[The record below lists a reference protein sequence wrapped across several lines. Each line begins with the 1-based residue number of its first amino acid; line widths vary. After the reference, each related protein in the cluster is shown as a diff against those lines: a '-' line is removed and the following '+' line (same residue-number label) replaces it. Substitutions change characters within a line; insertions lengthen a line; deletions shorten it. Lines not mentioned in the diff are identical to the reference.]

1 MRKILYTFLLLFSV
15 LGYSQDVLMQTT
27 TVSQCG
33 GVFYDSGGSAGNYG
47 NDEDFILTICPDV
60 VGNFVELNFTQFST
74 QLNADSMTIYDGD
87 DTTAAVI
94 GTYSGGG
101 AAANPGFISAS
112 TASGCLTIQFTSD
125 GSANT
130 TGWVADISCFEPCQD
145 ITAVLDSS
153 VPAPN
158 TDGEILICVGGDV
171 TFNGNATFSADGT
184 GATYNWD
191 FGNSTTATGQSVV
204 ATYSSPG
211 IYVVELTVSDD
222 NPIGC
227 TNINSISQVVRVS
240 PEIDFTGT
248 SAVDSSIC
256 FGESTT
262 LTGVATIPQFEDC
275 APEIFDQ
282 TWLEDT
288 QSTGLAASYTSTITV
303 DCYGP
308 GQMIT
313 DVSQITDICV
323 NIEHSFL
330 GDLDIYLIAPN
341 GAEVY
346 FAEYGDGDDPGYD
359 LGIPDQAD
367 NGNPGVG
374 WDYCFSP
381 SATTEIDDATTVGG
395 AVPAGTYSAQAS
407 SSFDNLIGS
416 PLNGNWTFVVTD
428 LWAADDGTLFS
439 WNLNFD
445 PSLVPPSN
453 NITSE
458 AWDPDPTII
467 STSGNDITVAPP
479 AAGQYCYTYR
489 AVDDFGCEYTET
501 VCIDVYPEVDNGEPD
516 DLYMCNPGTP
526 PYIFDLTENDAPILA
541 PSAIP
546 SDLVI
551 TYHESQADADA
562 DTNPIPTPDTYTTTA
577 TLGNPQTIYVRVE
590 YLNTGCYE
598 SETFTLNITAQPT
611 INPAPDMVVCDDPS
625 NDGIEPFD
633 LESQTP
639 LILGTQPA
647 ADYEVTY
654 HNSFAEADSDT
665 NALVSP
671 YIGGPNEPIY
681 VRIEAA
687 GDATCYSATATPL
700 FYLIVNANDD
710 SSFTASPTCDGAVM
724 SNVSTSGGTFALITT
739 GATIYPATGTVT
751 GAVSGSTHTV
761 TYTTTGI
768 CPTTT
773 SVDFTVLITDDP
785 SFTMQPTCTGAVVD
799 SEATPGT
806 YAFNPLPGD
815 GATIDSAT
823 GTIMNG
829 TQGSTYTVE
838 HTTNGICPA
847 STTVDVTVYPLEDP
861 SFTATA
867 TCDGATVAITGDT
880 GGTFALNPDPGA
892 PVTIDA
898 ATGEVTGGDYGT
910 TYTIEYT
917 TSGPCPEVSTQ
928 TVTTLTEDDPSFT
941 MIPNCDG
948 GTVDTVAMPGG
959 TYTFNPPAPA
969 GDTVQI
975 NPTTGEVTTATAGT
989 SYTVEYTTATQC
1001 PATSTFVLNVL
1012 PADNS
1017 SFILDPTCD
1026 GATATVTGL
1035 SGGTFALT
1043 TTGATIDPVTGTV
1056 TGALPSSVHT
1066 VEYTT
1071 NGPCPTTTTQ
1081 NVVVHPEVIAID
1093 PTPLEVCDDNVPDG
1107 ITQIDLTLKDTE
1119 VTGGIATY
1127 VASYYLTFTDAD
1139 TATNPLPIPYTNL
1152 VNGQIIHVRVEDAN
1166 TGCYDTTTLELQ
1178 VEQAPTAFTPTPL
1191 EFCDPDSDGFGEFML
1206 TDVDTQVTGGAAGL
1220 VVTYHETMSDA
1231 ENNVNALS
1239 SPYDNI
1245 VYETQTIYVRIE
1257 SETIVTDCASYVEL
1271 QLIVN
1276 PTPQIDLTPTA
1287 LEECDD
1293 DTDGLTA
1300 FDLTQ
1305 ANDELLNLLDTD
1317 PSNDIDP
1324 ADVTITY
1331 YQSQADAQAPSN
1343 AIGTPS
1349 NYTNVTPDMET
1360 IWVRVEYD
1368 ATGCYT
1374 VTDLDLIVNPL
1385 PVLVQPDPLNLCDYN
1400 NPGDEQEAF
1409 ILEDANAQ
1417 ILNGQTGITL
1427 TYYSTQVGANTA
1439 DGSVQIFSPYT
1450 NGPNPQTVYV
1460 RAEDNVTGCV
1470 NTVTLDLRVNPL
1482 PSPATPSPI
1491 VACDDDNDGFYTEF
1505 DLDSQTTTIING
1517 EPNISISYYETLTNA
1532 QNGTDPITNTSSY
1545 ENIDPD
1551 SQTIYVRAENDIT
1564 GCYTIVTMDLIVEPS
1579 PVIPTDLEDYIIC
1592 DDDDDGVNQFDF
1604 NTVMT
1609 PQILGSQSPADF
1621 VLTYHVT
1628 QAQAETGAN
1637 PIVNTGNYT
1646 NTSNPQTIYIRL
1658 VSNINGCVSLGE
1670 FDIRVEFPP
1679 VIVQPTALSICDEL
1693 DANYYEN
1700 NDQFA
1705 VFDLTVKNDE
1715 ITGAVGSWTVTYYET
1730 LADAQADTNE
1740 IPDPTMYQNTDPAVQ
1755 TVHVRVTDNDTG
1767 CFSLT
1772 TLTIRVLNNPSP
1784 TENPTDLELCD
1795 DVNIVGPNDMIEE
1808 FDLTTYEVAIING
1821 ELDVTASYYTDLDD
1835 ALAGSNAIADPTMH
1849 TNEDPDNPGT
1859 SINPQTIYVRIT
1871 NGDDETGLNGTGCF
1885 TIVDFDI
1892 TVNPLPVVSPIEDYI
1907 ICELNTDEVA
1917 GFDLESKTDEILN
1930 GQDPTV
1936 FTVTYHDTQADADS
1950 GINALVSPYNNTS
1963 NPQVIYVNI
1972 TNTITGCDVTTMFN
1986 IEVNEA
1992 AQANQAMPVYY
2003 ECDDNI
2009 EFDGN
2014 PSNDSV
2020 QFDLSSQDAAV
2031 LMGQDPANY
2040 ITSYYETLADA
2051 EAATNALPLLY
2062 ENTSNPQV
2070 IYVRVDND
2078 TMVDDGTG
2086 NMVDSSVCYEIA
2098 TITLQVN
2105 PLPVVDLDASYLL
2118 CVDTNGTE
2126 VINPLVIDT
2135 GLSASDYTFEW
2146 TLGGTVVGTGSSIM
2160 PTQGG
2165 TYTVTIEDN
2174 LTGCTSTDT
2183 TLVEESA
2190 PPSIVADVITPAF
2203 AEVHSIQVTAT
2214 GTGISTY
2221 EFQLDGGPWYN
2232 NEPNDNTYIFN
2243 DVSGGEHTITVR
2255 DINGCGESSTTVMVM
2270 DYPHFF
2276 TPNGD
2281 TYNETWQIYG
2291 ISDQPDAVIYIFD
2304 RYGKLLKQ
2312 LNPTG
2317 PGWDGNYNG
2326 NPLPTSDYWFTVEYR
2341 EPGDTSDV
2349 KKQFRAHF
2357 TLKR

>member
-1 MRKILYTFLLLFSV
+1 
-15 LGYSQDVLMQTT
+15 
-27 TVSQCG
+27 
-33 GVFYDSGGSAGNYG
+33 
-47 NDEDFILTICPDV
+47 
-60 VGNFVELNFTQFST
+60 
-74 QLNADSMTIYDGD
+74 
-87 DTTAAVI
+87 
-94 GTYSGGG
+94 
-101 AAANPGFISAS
+101 
-112 TASGCLTIQFTSD
+112 
-125 GSANT
+125 
-130 TGWVADISCFEPCQD
+130 
-145 ITAVLDSS
+145 
-153 VPAPN
+153 
-158 TDGEILICVGGDV
+158 
-171 TFNGNATFSADGT
+171 
-184 GATYNWD
+184 
-191 FGNSTTATGQSVV
+191 
-204 ATYSSPG
+204 
-211 IYVVELTVSDD
+211 
-222 NPIGC
+222 
-227 TNINSISQVVRVS
+227 
-240 PEIDFTGT
+240 
-248 SAVDSSIC
+248 
-256 FGESTT
+256 
-262 LTGVATIPQFEDC
+262 
-275 APEIFDQ
+275 
-282 TWLEDT
+282 
-288 QSTGLAASYTSTITV
+288 
-303 DCYGP
+303 
-308 GQMIT
+308 
-313 DVSQITDICV
+313 
-323 NIEHSFL
+323 
-330 GDLDIYLIAPN
+330 
-341 GAEVY
+341 
-346 FAEYGDGDDPGYD
+346 
-359 LGIPDQAD
+359 
-367 NGNPGVG
+367 
-374 WDYCFSP
+374 
-381 SATTEIDDATTVGG
+381 
-395 AVPAGTYSAQAS
+395 
-407 SSFDNLIGS
+407 
-416 PLNGNWTFVVTD
+416 
-428 LWAADDGTLFS
+428 
-439 WNLNFD
+439 
-445 PSLVPPSN
+445 
-453 NITSE
+453 
-458 AWDPDPTII
+458 
-467 STSGNDITVAPP
+467 
-479 AAGQYCYTYR
+479 
-489 AVDDFGCEYTET
+489 
-501 VCIDVYPEVDNGEPD
+501 
-516 DLYMCNPGTP
+516 
-526 PYIFDLTENDAPILA
+526 
-541 PSAIP
+541 
-546 SDLVI
+546 
-551 TYHESQADADA
+551 
-562 DTNPIPTPDTYTTTA
+562 
-577 TLGNPQTIYVRVE
+577 
-590 YLNTGCYE
+590 
-598 SETFTLNITAQPT
+598 
-611 INPAPDMVVCDDPS
+611 
-625 NDGIEPFD
+625 
-633 LESQTP
+633 
-639 LILGTQPA
+639 
-647 ADYEVTY
+647 
-654 HNSFAEADSDT
+654 
-665 NALVSP
+665 
-671 YIGGPNEPIY
+671 
-681 VRIEAA
+681 
-687 GDATCYSATATPL
+687 
-700 FYLIVNANDD
+700 
-710 SSFTASPTCDGAVM
+710 M
-724 SNVSTSGGTFALITT
+724 SNVVTPGGTFALTTT
-739 GATIYPATGTVT
+739 GATIDSATGTVT
-751 GAVSGSTHTV
+751 GAASGSTHTV

-773 SVDFTVLITDDP
+773 TVNFTVLTTDDP
-785 SFTMQPTCTGAVVD
+785 SFTMQPTCDGAVVD
-799 SEATPGT
+799 SSVLSGGT

-815 GATIDSAT
+815 GALIDSGT
-823 GTIMNG
+823 GTITNG
-829 TQGSTYTVE
+829 TSGATYTVE
-838 HTTNGICPA
+838 HVTSGICPA

-867 TCDGATVAITGDT
+867 TCDGTTVTITGDT
-880 GGTFALNPDPGA
+880 GGTFVLNPDPADGT
-892 PVTIDA
+892 VIDST
-898 ATGEVTGGDYGT
+898 TGEVTGGDYDT

-917 TSGPCPEVSTQ
+917 TGGPCPEVSTQ

-959 TYTFNPPAPA
+959 TYTFNPAAPV

-975 NPTTGEVTTATAGT
+975 NPSTGEVTMATPGT

-1001 PATSTFVLNVL
+1001 PSTSTFVLNVL
-1012 PADNS
+1012 PADDS
-1017 SFILDPTCD
+1017 SFTLDPTCD
-1026 GATATVTGL
+1026 GAIATITGMT
-1035 SGGTFALT
+1035 GGTFTLT
-1043 TTGATIDPVTGTV
+1043 STGATIDPATGEV
-1056 TGALPSSVHT
+1056 TGALPGSTHT

-1071 NGPCPTTTTQ
+1071 NGVCPTTTTQ
-1081 NVVVHPEVIAID
+1081 NVTVHPEVIAID
-1093 PTPLEVCDDNVPDG
+1093 PTPLEVCDDNIPDG

-1119 VTGGIATY
+1119 VTGGIASY
-1127 VASYYLTFTDAD
+1127 VASYYLTLAEAE

-1152 VNGQIIHVRVEDAN
+1152 ANGQIVYVRVEDAN

-1178 VEQAPTAFTPTPL
+1178 VEQAPTAFTPTAL

-1245 VYETQTIYVRIE
+1245 VFETQTIYVRVE
-1257 SETIVTDCASYVEL
+1257 SQTIVTDCASYVEL

-1276 PTPQIDLTPTA
+1276 DTPQIELTPA
-1287 LEECDD
+1287 ELEECDD
-1293 DTDGLTA
+1293 DTDGLAA

-1305 ANDELLNLLDTD
+1305 ANDELLNLLDSDT
-1317 PSNDIDP
+1317 SNDIDP
-1324 ADVTITY
+1324 SEVTITY
-1331 YQSQADAQAPSN
+1331 YQSEADAEAPSN

-1360 IWVRVEYD
+1360 IWVRVEYN

-1400 NPGDEQEAF
+1400 NPGDEQEVF
-1409 ILEDANAQ
+1409 TLEDANAQ

-1427 TYYSTQVGANTA
+1427 TYYDTQAGANTA
-1439 DGSVQIFSPYT
+1439 DAAAQIFSPYT

-1460 RAEDNVTGCV
+1460 RAEDDVTGCV
-1470 NTVTLDLRVNPL
+1470 STITLDLRVNPL
-1482 PSPATPSPI
+1482 PSPATPSPL

-1517 EPNISISYYETLTNA
+1517 EPDISISYYETLTNA
-1532 QNGTDPITNTSSY
+1532 QNATDPIPSTLPY

-1551 SQTIYVRAENDIT
+1551 VQTIYVRAENDIT
-1564 GCYTIVTMDLIVEPS
+1564 GCYTIVTMDLIVEES
-1579 PVIPTDLEDYIIC
+1579 PVIPTDLEDYVIC
-1592 DDDDDGVNQFDF
+1592 DDDDDGFNQFDF

-1609 PQILGSQSPADF
+1609 PQILGTQNPADY

-1646 NTSNPQTIYIRL
+1646 NQSNPQTIYIRL
-1658 VSNINGCVSLGE
+1658 ESNINGCVSLGE
-1670 FDIRVEFPP
+1670 FEIRVEFPP

-1700 NDQFA
+1700 NDQYA

-1715 ITGAVGSWTVTYYET
+1715 ITGGVGSWTVTYYET
-1730 LADAQADTNE
+1730 LADAQADTNA
-1740 IPDPTMYQNTDPAVQ
+1740 IPDPTMYQNTDPGAQ

-1772 TLTIRVLNNPSP
+1772 TLTIRVLPNPTP
-1784 TENPTDLELCD
+1784 TPDPTDLELCD
-1795 DVNIVGPNDMIEE
+1795 DVNIVGPNDMIEA

-1821 ELDVTASYYTDLDD
+1821 EAGVTASYYTSLDD

-1859 SINPQTIYVRIT
+1859 AINPQTIYVRVT

-1917 GFDLESKTDEILN
+1917 GFDLESKTTEILN
-1930 GQDPTV
+1930 GQDATV
-1936 FTVTYHDTQADADS
+1936 FTVTYHDTQADADA

-1972 TNTITGCDVTTMFN
+1972 TDTTTGCDVTTMFN

-1992 AQANQAMPVYY
+1992 AQANQSMPTYY

-2014 PSNDSV
+2014 PANDSV
-2020 QFDLSSQDAAV
+2020 QFDLSSQDGAV

-2051 EAATNALPLLY
+2051 EAATNPLPLLY
-2062 ENTSNPQV
+2062 ENISNPQV

-2086 NMVDSSVCYEIA
+2086 TMVDSSVCYEIA
-2098 TITLQVN
+2098 TITLEVN
-2105 PLPVVDLDASYLL
+2105 PLPVLDLEDNYLL
-2118 CVDTNGTE
+2118 CVNTNGTE
-2126 VINPLVIDT
+2126 VINPLEIET
-2135 GLSASDYTFEW
+2135 GLSTSDYTFEW
-2146 TLGGTVVGTGSSIM
+2146 TLNGTVVGTGSSIV

-2165 TYTVTIEDN
+2165 SYTVTIEDN
-2174 LTGCTSTDT
+2174 LTGCISTDT

-2190 PPSIVADVITPAF
+2190 PPSIEADVITPAF
-2203 AEVHSIQVTAT
+2203 ADVHSIQVTAT
-2214 GTGISTY
+2214 GTGISEY

-2281 TYNETWQIYG
+2281 TFNETWQIYG

-2317 PGWDGNYNG
+2317 PGWDGTYNG

-2341 EPGDTSDV
+2341 EPRDTSDT